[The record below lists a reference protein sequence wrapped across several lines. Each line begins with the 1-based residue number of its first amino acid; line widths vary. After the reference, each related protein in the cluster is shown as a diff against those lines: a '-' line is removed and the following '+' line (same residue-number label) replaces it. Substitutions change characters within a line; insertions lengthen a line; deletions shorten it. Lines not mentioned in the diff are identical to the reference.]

1 MSWEALTALGTL
13 GSALVVAVAAGAAV
27 LQIRHLRA
35 GNQLE
40 AILKIY
46 DTFNSNE
53 MVVARR
59 YCLTDLPPILAT
71 DASCAA
77 MLRDTDPRVLLVGN
91 FFNEIGALVVDGFLD
106 ERVIWPLVPTA
117 GRLWRILSG
126 LAHEWRRQ
134 RSDPVWADF
143 EYVAALEEHVTRSTH
158 IARFPRWF
166 RSRLL
171 PFKATDDGFG
181 ASAPDEPQ
189 SGVGVKLAQK

>member
-1 MSWEALTALGTL
+1 MSWEALTAVGTL

-35 GNQLE
+35 ANQLE

-59 YCLTDLPPILAT
+59 FCLNELPRALAPE
-71 DASCAA
+71 SSYAA
-77 MLRDTDPRVLLVGN
+77 PPQDIDPRVLLVGN

-106 ERVIWPLVPTA
+106 ERLVWPLVPTA
-117 GRLWRILSG
+117 GRLWLVLSR

-134 RSDPVWADF
+134 RPDPVWADF
-143 EYVAALEEHVTRSTH
+143 EYIAALEEHVTQSTH
-158 IARFPRWF
+158 IARFPGWF
-166 RSRLL
+166 RARLL
-171 PFKATDDGFG
+171 PAKPADGEF
-181 ASAPDEPQ
+181 SAAAAHESQ
-189 SGVGVKLAQK
+189 SGA